1 MLLLFFFQASA
12 CTTVSSSPF
21 FSFLQK
27 TQFVC
32 CKYKTNLL
40 CKVQTQVKIAKLIFS
55 WRMTHRSAP
64 GSPSKLISPQKKEV
78 TRYGAIKQAD
88 LKFGSEKRFMWQ
100 NSLNSNDVVYELPE
114 MTSTRSVIFG
124 SSLRVGMDEENP
136 DNKKRSTGPGSYD
149 FAPCFDHNSEYAT
162 KQGTRF
168 ACAARQSMA
177 LKTPSPGAVYNIE
190 KQYWNGPEKSEG
202 IGFVN
207 APRQNL
213 YGTSLG
219 ANADM
224 FFPKFETGP
233 CITISKR
240 FKAKRGGDSTP
251 GPIYDVHVSVLF

>member
-1 MLLLFFFQASA
+1 L
-12 CTTVSSSPF
+12 T
-21 FSFLQK
+21 K
-27 TQFVC
+27 
-32 CKYKTNLL
+32 
-40 CKVQTQVKIAKLIFS
+40 
-55 WRMTHRSAP
+55 
-64 GSPSKLISPQKKEV
+64 KKEV
-78 TRYGAIKQAD
+78 TRYGAIKQTD

-100 NSLNSNDVVYELPE
+100 NASNSNDVVYELPE

-124 SSLRVGMDEENP
+124 SSLRIAMDEENP

-149 FAPCFDHNSEYAT
+149 FAPCFDHNSEYAI

-213 YGTSLG
+213 YCSSLG

-224 FFPKFETGP
+224 FFPKFDTGP

-240 FKAKRGGDSTP
+240 FKAKRDGNSTP
-251 GPIYDVHVSVLF
+251 GPIYDVHVSFICLSFSFSFIILLFHRKKLILELVHRILLAREKEIDLKRLDICLKFVIDKVIL